1 MSRKRPRPGPTAPP
15 EGGGTTPPAPRQ
27 EPPPEPPSLTGR
39 HRATLA
45 ALFERPTRADIPW
58 RAIEA
63 LFRALGGEV
72 SEGRGSRVRVA
83 LRGGRAVFHEP
94 HPEPATD
101 KGAVE
106 AVRAFLISVGV
117 RP

>member
-15 EGGGTTPPAPRQ
+15 EGGGTPPPARRQ
-27 EPPPEPPSLTGR
+27 ERPPLTGR

-45 ALFERPTRADIPW
+45 AVFERPTRADLPW
-58 RAIEA
+58 RSIEA

-72 SEGRGSRVRVA
+72 SEGRGARVRVA

>member
-1 MSRKRPRPGPTAPP
+1 MSRKRPRPGPTARP
-15 EGGGTTPPAPRQ
+15 EGGETTPPARRQ
-27 EPPPEPPSLTGR
+27 EPPPLTGR

-45 ALFERPTRADIPW
+45 AVFERPTRADIPW
-58 RAIEA
+58 RSIEA

-106 AVRAFLISVGV
+106 AVRAFLISVGA

>member
-1 MSRKRPRPGPTAPP
+1 MSRKRPRPQPTARP
-15 EGGGTTPPAPRQ
+15 EGGGAPPPARRQ
-27 EPPPEPPSLTGR
+27 EPPPAPRPLSGR
-39 HRATLA
+39 HRATLGA
-45 ALFERPTRADIPW
+45 IFERPTRADIPW
-58 RAIEA
+58 RSIEA

-72 SEGRGSRVRVA
+72 AEGRGARVRVA
-83 LRGGRAVFHEP
+83 LLGRRVVFHEP

-106 AVRAFLISVGV
+106 DVREFLISVGV